1 MNFYD
6 LTFSD
11 GKTGRC
17 IVMNLTQIQPV
28 DVAGVHSIFHD
39 GYLASM
45 TRVIGDPPARLP
57 WKRQTATLW
66 TLGRFA
72 LSKLPDG
79 KFHCFWP
86 GGEVTGGKD
95 EISEAVRENWAD
107 GI

>member
-17 IVMNLTQIQPV
+17 IVMEPDADPAV

-57 WKRQTATLW
+57 WKRDGQAWRLGSFE
-66 TLGRFA
+66 LIKLDGGRFRVT
-72 LSKLPDG
+72 
-79 KFHCFWP
+79 WP
-86 GGEVTGGKD
+86 NGSEEGGKD
-95 EISEAVRENWAD
+95 EISAAVRENWSK